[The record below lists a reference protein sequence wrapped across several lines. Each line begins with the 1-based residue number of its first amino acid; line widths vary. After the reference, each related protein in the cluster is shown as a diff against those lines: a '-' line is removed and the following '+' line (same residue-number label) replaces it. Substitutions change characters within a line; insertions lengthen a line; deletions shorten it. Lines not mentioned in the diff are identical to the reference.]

1 MDLVNGSVRSAYTK
15 QFAAAFGSSLIS
27 SVYTIVDAAVVGL
40 YHGPAGSA
48 VLAVFAPVWNV
59 VYSFGLLAG
68 VGGSVLFSAARGEGK
83 ERESNEYFTVSFLLG
98 ILLSILA
105 AATLIPFAEPLFR
118 FFGADDELLILAQEY
133 FRPIKFSMLCSLM
146 SQFLAAFLRNDSNPK
161 LATRAVFFGGF
172 FNLFGDWY
180 FVFVRDL
187 GIYGAAIATAM
198 GSTFTLLLMLT
209 HFLTKKNTLRL
220 VKPTNLLYKLRRV
233 FAVGFPTGITD
244 IAMGVMTILFNRQIM
259 HYLGADALS
268 VYAIIVNIS
277 TFVQCCAYSVG
288 QAAQPIFSVNFGAR
302 KPERIRECFRYVLL
316 TAVAFGV
323 LWTLL
328 AMLLPN
334 FFVRAF
340 MTPTE
345 NVLAIAPHII
355 RTYGISFLLLPLNVF
370 STFYF
375 QALLQK
381 GVSLVISL
389 ARGCFLSGAAIVL
402 LPVLLGGDAVWLAMP
417 LTELLVAVYVF
428 KKLKESTLAAI

>member
-48 VLAVFAPVWNV
+48 ALAVFAPVWNV

-83 ERESNEYFTVSFLLG
+83 ERESNEYFTVSFLLSV
-98 ILLSILA
+98 LLSILA

-146 SQFLAAFLRNDSNPK
+146 SQFLAAFLRNDGNPK

-198 GSTFTLLLMLT
+198 GSTFTLLMMLT

-302 KPERIRECFRYVLL
+302 KPERIRECFRYALL

-345 NVLAIAPHII
+345 NVLAIAPRII

-417 LTELLVAVYVF
+417 LTELLVFAYVW
-428 KKLKESTLAAI
+428 KKLRQFKLEE

>member
-48 VLAVFAPVWNV
+48 ALAVFAPVWNV

-83 ERESNEYFTVSFLLG
+83 ERESNEYFTVSFLLS

-118 FFGADDELLILAQEY
+118 FFGADDALLVLAQEY

-146 SQFLAAFLRNDSNPK
+146 SQFLAAFLRNDGNPK

-302 KPERIRECFRYVLL
+302 KPERIRECFRYALL

-345 NVLAIAPHII
+345 NVLAIAPRII

-428 KKLKESTLAAI
+428 KKLKESRE

>member
-1 MDLVNGSVRSAYTK
+1 MDLLNGSVRSAYTK
-15 QFAAAFGSSLIS
+15 QFAAAFGSSLIGS
-27 SVYTIVDAAVVGL
+27 IYTIVDAAVVGL

-48 VLAVFAPVWNV
+48 ALAVFAPVWNV

-68 VGGSVLFSAARGEGK
+68 VGGSVLFSTARGEGK
-83 ERESNEYFTVSFLLG
+83 EREANEYFTVSLLLG
-98 ILLSILA
+98 ILLAVLA
-105 AATLIPFAEPLFR
+105 AAILIPFAEPLFL
-118 FFGADDELLILAQEY
+118 FFGADADILPLVQEY
-133 FRPIKFSMLCSLM
+133 FRPIKFSMLCSLFG
-146 SQFLAAFLRNDSNPK
+146 QFFAAFLRNDGNPK
-161 LATRAVFFGGF
+161 LAAGAVFLGGF

-180 FVFVRDL
+180 LVFVRDM

-198 GSTFTLLLMLT
+198 GSTFTLLLLLT
-209 HFLTKKNTLRL
+209 HFLSRKNTLRL
-220 VKPTNLLYKLRRV
+220 VKPTQLLRKLRRV

-268 VYAIIVNIS
+268 VYSIIVNIS

-288 QAAQPIFSVNFGAR
+288 QAAQPIFSVNFGA
-302 KPERIRECFRYVLL
+302 KKSERIRECFRYALA
-316 TAVAFGV
+316 TALAFGV

-334 FFVRAF
+334 FFVRTF
-340 MTPTE
+340 MTPTP
-345 NVLAIAPHII
+345 NVLAIAPGII

-381 GVSLVISL
+381 NVSMLISL

-402 LPVLLGGDAVWLAMP
+402 LPALFGGDAVWLAMP
-417 LTELLVAVYVF
+417 VTEALVALFVW
-428 KKLKESTLAAI
+428 KKVRQFRLEE